1 MKRKFWNWI
10 KNEDESVPDIGR
22 TLFLNGMISDET
34 WYGDEVTPQLFKDEL
49 NAGNGNITV
58 WINSPGGDVFAA
70 AQIYNMLRD
79 YKGSVTVKIDGIAAS
94 AASVIAMAGDT
105 VWVSPVAMMMIHNPA
120 TMAMGAAKDMQ
131 KAIAMLNEVKESIL
145 NAYEFK
151 TGLTR
156 ARLSHMMDDETWFNA
171 KKAVEL
177 GFADKILFDSDED
190 KKKKKSDEPEEKP
203 EKGSDGEEGEKE
215 DDKDKNGKKK
225 LPFQQDSMMFSTK
238 AMNESFLSKVSNRD
252 AMIPVN
258 QLEKR
263 LSLLAH

>member
-10 KNEDESVPDIGR
+10 RNEDESVPDMER

-94 AASVIAMAGDT
+94 AASVIAMAGDK
-105 VWVSPVAMMMIHNPA
+105 VCVSPVAMMMIHNPA
-120 TMAMGAAKDMQ
+120 TMAMGEAKDMQ
-131 KAIAMLNEVKESIL
+131 KAITMLNEVKESIL

-190 KKKKKSDEPEEKP
+190 EKKKKPEEPEEKP
-203 EKGSDGEEGEKE
+203 EEGSDGEKGDGE

-225 LPFQQDSMMFSTK
+225 LPFQQDSMIFSTK
-238 AMNESFLSKVSNRD
+238 AMNESFLSKVSDRD